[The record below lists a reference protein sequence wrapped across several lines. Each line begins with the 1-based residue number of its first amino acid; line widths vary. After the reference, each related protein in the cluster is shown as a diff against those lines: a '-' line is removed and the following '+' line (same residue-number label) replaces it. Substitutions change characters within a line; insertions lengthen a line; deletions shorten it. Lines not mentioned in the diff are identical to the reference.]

1 MKDRTKRKIFEFE
14 RQLNLKHKVRKI
26 ANVLHIEG
34 QENFDISNLD
44 ADLVFIRPYNG
55 HCMLPKGLPYPEAFK
70 DGPVIT
76 WSFH

>member
-1 MKDRTKRKIFEFE
+1 MKEKIKRKIVQIEQ
-14 RQLNLKHKVRKI
+14 RLNLKHKVTKI

-34 QENFDISNLD
+34 QENFDITSLD

-55 HCMLPKGLPYPEAFK
+55 RCMLPKGLSYPDAFK

-76 WSFH
+76 WSCY